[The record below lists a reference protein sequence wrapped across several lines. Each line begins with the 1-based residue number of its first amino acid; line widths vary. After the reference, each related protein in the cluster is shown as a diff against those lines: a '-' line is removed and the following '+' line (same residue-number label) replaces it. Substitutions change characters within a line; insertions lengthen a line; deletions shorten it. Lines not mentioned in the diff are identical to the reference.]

1 MERYVHGV
9 GKKNGALLNHIH
21 SNGYLR
27 IEAIIAVR
35 GQNQT
40 EKTTCYVHL
49 LCLIYPFVIM
59 YVIMCS
65 KVLRDRHQDML

>member
-40 EKTTCYVHL
+40 EKTTCLHL
-49 LCLIYPFVIM
+49 LCPIYAFVIM
-59 YVIMCS
+59 FLVCS